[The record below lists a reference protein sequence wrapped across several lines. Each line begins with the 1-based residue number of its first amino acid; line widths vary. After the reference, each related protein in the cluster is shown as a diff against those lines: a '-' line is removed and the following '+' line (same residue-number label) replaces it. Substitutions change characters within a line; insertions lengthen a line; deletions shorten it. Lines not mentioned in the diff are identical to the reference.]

1 MVAQAIP
8 LVVIASQMGM
18 SVPAVIEYFQGQNI
32 DLSGYGENDLVD
44 LETLFPKSELDRVKE
59 YKTYDESFYK
69 SAPVIGDTSLDNII
83 VQSKKD
89 DDKKKTI
96 TIDQEGKV
104 LPDLPDQMPEPP
116 EDPDWKFKPNWRNI
130 AELAMEKVVD
140 KQIKDLEKNLKLKT
154 KKLGEGY
161 HEAYIDNKTFGI
173 SKQGGRQFGGPV
185 FWNLTINDESIDS
198 FNTLADA
205 KKFIEENYS
214 EFEMAEELTEKTTEE
229 YDAEIDEMF
238 RYLKGETVDIEK
250 TQKEK
255 IGDIQRG
262 DPEDAMLAAQDF
274 MGGGVLSNAIE
285 HIGDLT
291 HRITENPS
299 FRYET
304 VLKKVNA
311 MINSLDRGDDMIPF
325 EEEVQ
330 RNIVVNSK
338 YRNLSPNEFK
348 VQIDMLLKDYV
359 SEHEKIPTFNDLQEH
374 SKQAAIAIGNQDYEK
389 TLQHLYAIKA
399 ELDKGQES
407 FVKKTLEHNVDITTD
422 TGLNFPKEKTD
433 NNTRLHNLRLQNII
447 DGKAENY
454 PGGPLNDRIV
464 INGPEGSD
472 LPPIAIGNI
481 TYKDWEEKITLDKNQ
496 ILEAANWYKKIFS
509 SFEVMAGDDKNLR
522 DTLVKAW
529 LSGQINETPSSALT
543 NVIYIYEQ
551 WKRGVPF
558 DDVKGKGLPD
568 PTNNIKSIIYGK
580 EIEKGIG
587 PKISDFI
594 DAGLNKNSR
603 SWMGDSSSGGQ
614 PFVVDVHTARD
625 TGLVDQTYLNHLE
638 KLGYIIP
645 EDIKIDFGKGGIT
658 GTKYENR
665 ALFGQGLT
673 KYLNETKWMGK
684 SDWKPSEIQAIGW
697 MNLTNMYAE
706 GNQSG
711 DIFKALNRNQRH
723 IAMNVEPSKGSP
735 WQITYSEKYNKLDD
749 DKKFTISEKVTAKA
763 IEIVNKLTGVDF
775 SNNVYGTGGWELT
788 EQAPSTVYQAFISK
802 EAAKE
807 AASMLGYLLNQ
818 NEVWVSTSKELTKN
832 PDNFSIDI
840 IEDGTTNLTDSNAV
854 KALFESIMNADTAGL
869 FRGYQPFITMDG
881 NPGIKIIIDKDA
893 IKNSSLKKKDILPYI
908 QEFIDIKL
916 GEETKNLDFAVNTY
930 ISEVELEKLVND
942 WSKIRNGQSFIDN
955 FSKDTRTTAEGEDR
969 PNFYNLAEQLTKFFA
984 RLLQEESTTITDATK
999 KITKK
1004 KLGGSI
1010 EIPKFHFGGFIDRL
1024 KV

>member
-8 LVVIASQMGM
+8 LIAIATSMGM
-18 SVPAVIEYFQGQNI
+18 SVPAVVEYFLGQNI

-44 LETLFPKSELDRVKE
+44 LETLFPQTESQRIKE
-59 YKTYDESFYK
+59 YKTYDESFYD
-69 SAPVIGDTSLDNII
+69 APPVIGDTSLGNII
-83 VQSKKD
+83 VQSKKED
-89 DDKKKTI
+89 DPVEVSKDELEVMPS
-96 TIDQEGKV
+96 QELSTGEEE
-104 LPDLPDQMPEPP
+104 PEPP
-116 EDPDWKFKPNWRNI
+116 DPDWKWKPNWRNI

-140 KQIKDLEKNLKLKT
+140 KQVKDLEKN
-154 KKLGEGY
+154 
-161 HEAYIDNKTFGI
+161 
-173 SKQGGRQFGGPV
+173 
-185 FWNLTINDESIDS
+185 
-198 FNTLADA
+198 
-205 KKFIEENYS
+205 
-214 EFEMAEELTEKTTEE
+214 
-229 YDAEIDEMF
+229 
-238 RYLKGETVDIEK
+238 
-250 TQKEK
+250 
-255 IGDIQRG
+255 
-262 DPEDAMLAAQDF
+262 
-274 MGGGVLSNAIE
+274 
-285 HIGDLT
+285 
-291 HRITENPS
+291 
-299 FRYET
+299 
-304 VLKKVNA
+304 
-311 MINSLDRGDDMIPF
+311 
-325 EEEVQ
+325 
-330 RNIVVNSK
+330 
-338 YRNLSPNEFK
+338 
-348 VQIDMLLKDYV
+348 
-359 SEHEKIPTFNDLQEH
+359 
-374 SKQAAIAIGNQDYEK
+374 
-389 TLQHLYAIKA
+389 
-399 ELDKGQES
+399 
-407 FVKKTLEHNVDITTD
+407 ITTD

-454 PGGPLNDRIV
+454 PGGPQNDRIV

-481 TYKDWEEKITLDKNQ
+481 TYKDWEDKITLDKNQ

-558 DDVKGKGLPD
+558 EDVKGKGLPD

-645 EDIKIDFGKGGIT
+645 EDIKTDFGQGGIT

-673 KYLNETKWMGK
+673 KYLNEKKWMGK

-711 DIFKALNRNQRH
+711 DIFKALNRNLRR
-723 IAMNVEPSKGSP
+723 ISMEVDPGEGSP
-735 WQITYSEKYNKLDD
+735 WQITYGEKYNKLDD
-749 DKKFTISEKVTAKA
+749 DKKFTISEKITAKA
-763 IEIVNKLTGVDF
+763 IEMVNELTGVDF
-775 SNNVYGTGGWELT
+775 SGNVHGTGGWELY
-788 EQAPSTVYQAFISK
+788 QNPLTVQEAYISK
-802 EAAKE
+802 EAAKD
-807 AASMLGYLLNQ
+807 AAAKLGFLLNQ
-818 NEVWVSTSKELTKN
+818 TEVWVNTAKDLTKN
-832 PDNFSIDI
+832 PQHFALDI
-840 IEDGTTNLTDSNAV
+840 IEAGDTNLRDSNTL
-854 KALFESIMNADTAGL
+854 KSLFERIINNDPAQI
-869 FRGYQPFITMDG
+869 FRGYQPVVVQG
-881 NPGIKIIIDKDA
+881 EPGIRIIIDKDA
-893 IKNSSLKKKDILPYI
+893 ISQAIKEKRIKKADVLPYI
-908 QEFIDIKL
+908 QEFTKTGLNEAIKD
-916 GEETKNLDFAVNTY
+916 LDFDVNTY
-930 ISEVELEKLVND
+930 ISEVELEKLTND
-942 WSKIRNGQSFIDN
+942 WIKIKNGQSFIDN
-955 FSKDTRTTAEGEDR
+955 FSKDTRTTAEGGDR
-969 PNFYNLAEQLTKFFA
+969 SNIYNLAKQLTQFFA

>member
-1 MVAQAIP
+1 MVAQVAVP

-130 AELAMEKVVD
+130 AELAMEKVLD
-140 KQIKDLEKNLKLKT
+140 KQVKELEKNLKLKT

-238 RYLKGETVDIEK
+238 RRLKGET
-250 TQKEK
+250 
-255 IGDIQRG
+255 
-262 DPEDAMLAAQDF
+262 
-274 MGGGVLSNAIE
+274 
-285 HIGDLT
+285 
-291 HRITENPS
+291 
-299 FRYET
+299 
-304 VLKKVNA
+304 
-311 MINSLDRGDDMIPF
+311 
-325 EEEVQ
+325 
-330 RNIVVNSK
+330 
-338 YRNLSPNEFK
+338 
-348 VQIDMLLKDYV
+348 
-359 SEHEKIPTFNDLQEH
+359 
-374 SKQAAIAIGNQDYEK
+374 
-389 TLQHLYAIKA
+389 
-399 ELDKGQES
+399 
-407 FVKKTLEHNVDITTD
+407 VDITTD

-558 DDVKGKGLPD
+558 EDVKGKGLPD

-735 WQITYSEKYNKLDD
+735 WQITYGEKYNKLDD

-832 PDNFSIDI
+832 PDNFSVYIV
-840 IEDGTTNLTDSNAV
+840 EDGTTNLTDSNAV
-854 KALFESIMNADTAGL
+854 KALFESIMNADTEGL
-869 FRGYQPFITMDG
+869 FRGHKPLVTLDG
-881 NPGIKIIIDKDA
+881 NPGIEIIVDKDA
-893 IKNSSLKKKDILPYI
+893 IKKSSLKKKDILPYI
-908 QEFIDIKL
+908 QEFINIKL

-930 ISEVELEKLVND
+930 ISEVELEKFIND

-955 FSKDTRTTAEGEDR
+955 FSEDTRTTAEGEDR

>member
-69 SAPVIGDTSLDNII
+69 SPPVIGDTSLDNII

-116 EDPDWKFKPNWRNI
+116 EDPDWKFKPNWKNI
-130 AELAMEKVVD
+130 ASYAMEKAVD

-238 RYLKGETVDIEK
+238 RYLKGETVDI
-250 TQKEK
+250 
-255 IGDIQRG
+255 
-262 DPEDAMLAAQDF
+262 
-274 MGGGVLSNAIE
+274 
-285 HIGDLT
+285 
-291 HRITENPS
+291 
-299 FRYET
+299 
-304 VLKKVNA
+304 
-311 MINSLDRGDDMIPF
+311 
-325 EEEVQ
+325 
-330 RNIVVNSK
+330 
-338 YRNLSPNEFK
+338 
-348 VQIDMLLKDYV
+348 
-359 SEHEKIPTFNDLQEH
+359 
-374 SKQAAIAIGNQDYEK
+374 
-389 TLQHLYAIKA
+389 
-399 ELDKGQES
+399 
-407 FVKKTLEHNVDITTD
+407 TTD

-481 TYKDWEEKITLDKNQ
+481 TYKDWEDKITLDENQ

-558 DDVKGKGLPD
+558 EDVKGKGLPD

-684 SDWKPSEIQAIGW
+684 SDWKPAEIQAIGW

-711 DIFKALNRNQRH
+711 DIFKALNRNLRR
-723 IAMNVEPSKGSP
+723 IAMEVDPGEGSP
-735 WQITYSEKYNKLDD
+735 WQITYGEKYNKLDD
-749 DKKFTISEKVTAKA
+749 DKKFTISEKITAKA
-763 IEIVNKLTGVDF
+763 IEMVNELTGVDF
-775 SNNVYGTGGWELT
+775 SGNVHGTGGWELY
-788 EQAPSTVYQAFISK
+788 QNPSTVQEAYISK
-802 EAAKE
+802 EAAKD
-807 AASMLGYLLNQ
+807 AAAKLGFLLNQ
-818 NEVWVSTSKELTKN
+818 SEVWVNTAKDLTKN
-832 PDNFSIDI
+832 PQHFALDI
-840 IEDGTTNLTDSNAV
+840 IEAGDTNLRDSNTL
-854 KALFESIMNADTAGL
+854 KSLFERIINNDPAQI
-869 FRGYQPFITMDG
+869 FRGYQPVVVQG
-881 NPGIKIIIDKDA
+881 EPGIRIIIDKDA
-893 IKNSSLKKKDILPYI
+893 ISQAIKEKRIKKADVLPYI
-908 QEFIDIKL
+908 QEFTKTGLNEAIKD
-916 GEETKNLDFAVNTY
+916 LDFDVNTY
-930 ISEVELEKLVND
+930 ISEVELEKLTND
-942 WSKIRNGQSFIDN
+942 WIKIKNGQSFIDN
-955 FSKDTRTTAEGEDR
+955 FSKDTRTTAEGGDR
-969 PNFYNLAEQLTKFFA
+969 SNIYNLAKQLTQFFA

>member
-44 LETLFPKSELDRVKE
+44 LETLFPQSELDRVKE

-69 SAPVIGDTSLDNII
+69 SPPVIGDTSLDNII

-116 EDPDWKFKPNWRNI
+116 EDPDWKFKPNWKNI
-130 AELAMEKVVD
+130 ASYAMEKAVD

-238 RYLKGETVDIEK
+238 RRLKGET
-250 TQKEK
+250 
-255 IGDIQRG
+255 
-262 DPEDAMLAAQDF
+262 
-274 MGGGVLSNAIE
+274 
-285 HIGDLT
+285 
-291 HRITENPS
+291 
-299 FRYET
+299 
-304 VLKKVNA
+304 
-311 MINSLDRGDDMIPF
+311 
-325 EEEVQ
+325 
-330 RNIVVNSK
+330 
-338 YRNLSPNEFK
+338 
-348 VQIDMLLKDYV
+348 
-359 SEHEKIPTFNDLQEH
+359 
-374 SKQAAIAIGNQDYEK
+374 
-389 TLQHLYAIKA
+389 
-399 ELDKGQES
+399 
-407 FVKKTLEHNVDITTD
+407 VDITTD

-481 TYKDWEEKITLDKNQ
+481 TYKDWEDKITLDKNQ

-558 DDVKGKGLPD
+558 EDVKGKGLPD

-684 SDWKPSEIQAIGW
+684 SDWKPAEIQAIGW

-711 DIFKALNRNQRH
+711 DIFKALNRNLRR
-723 IAMNVEPSKGSP
+723 IAMEVDPGEGSP
-735 WQITYSEKYNKLDD
+735 WQITYGEKYNKLDD
-749 DKKFTISEKVTAKA
+749 DKKFTISEKITAKA
-763 IEIVNKLTGVDF
+763 IEMVNELTGVDF
-775 SNNVYGTGGWELT
+775 SGNVHGTGGWELY
-788 EQAPSTVYQAFISK
+788 QNPSTVQEAYISK
-802 EAAKE
+802 EAAKD
-807 AASMLGYLLNQ
+807 AAAKLGFLLNQ
-818 NEVWVSTSKELTKN
+818 SEVWVNTAKDLTKN
-832 PDNFSIDI
+832 PQHFALDI
-840 IEDGTTNLTDSNAV
+840 IEAGDTNLRDSNTL
-854 KALFESIMNADTAGL
+854 KSLFERIINNDPAQI
-869 FRGYQPFITMDG
+869 FRGYQPVVVQG
-881 NPGIKIIIDKDA
+881 EPGIRIIIDKDA
-893 IKNSSLKKKDILPYI
+893 ISQAIKEKRIKKADVLPYI
-908 QEFIDIKL
+908 QEFTKTGLNEAIKD
-916 GEETKNLDFAVNTY
+916 LDFDVNTY
-930 ISEVELEKLVND
+930 ISEVELEKLTND
-942 WSKIRNGQSFIDN
+942 WIKIKNGQSFIDN
-955 FSKDTRTTAEGEDR
+955 FSKDTRTTAEGGDR
-969 PNFYNLAEQLTKFFA
+969 SNIYNLAKQLTQFFA

>member
-8 LVVIASQMGM
+8 LIAIATSMGM
-18 SVPAVIEYFQGQNI
+18 SVPAVVEYFLGQNI

-44 LETLFPKSELDRVKE
+44 LETLFPQTESQRIKE
-59 YKTYDESFYK
+59 YKTYDESFYD
-69 SAPVIGDTSLDNII
+69 APPVIGDTSLGNII
-83 VQSKKD
+83 VQSKKED
-89 DDKKKTI
+89 DPVEVSKDELEVMPS
-96 TIDQEGKV
+96 QELSTGEEE
-104 LPDLPDQMPEPP
+104 PEPP
-116 EDPDWKFKPNWRNI
+116 DPDWKWKPNWRNI

-140 KQIKDLEKNLKLKT
+140 KQVKDLEKN
-154 KKLGEGY
+154 
-161 HEAYIDNKTFGI
+161 
-173 SKQGGRQFGGPV
+173 
-185 FWNLTINDESIDS
+185 
-198 FNTLADA
+198 
-205 KKFIEENYS
+205 
-214 EFEMAEELTEKTTEE
+214 
-229 YDAEIDEMF
+229 
-238 RYLKGETVDIEK
+238 
-250 TQKEK
+250 
-255 IGDIQRG
+255 
-262 DPEDAMLAAQDF
+262 
-274 MGGGVLSNAIE
+274 
-285 HIGDLT
+285 
-291 HRITENPS
+291 
-299 FRYET
+299 
-304 VLKKVNA
+304 
-311 MINSLDRGDDMIPF
+311 
-325 EEEVQ
+325 
-330 RNIVVNSK
+330 
-338 YRNLSPNEFK
+338 
-348 VQIDMLLKDYV
+348 
-359 SEHEKIPTFNDLQEH
+359 
-374 SKQAAIAIGNQDYEK
+374 
-389 TLQHLYAIKA
+389 
-399 ELDKGQES
+399 
-407 FVKKTLEHNVDITTD
+407 ITTD

-454 PGGPLNDRIV
+454 PGGPQNDRIV
-464 INGPEGSD
+464 INGPEGSN

-481 TYKDWEEKITLDKNQ
+481 TYKDWEDKITLDENQ

-509 SFEVMAGDDKNLR
+509 SLEVMAGDDKNLR

-558 DDVKGKGLPD
+558 DEVKGKGLPD

-645 EDIKIDFGKGGIT
+645 EDIKTDFGQGGIT

-673 KYLNETKWMGK
+673 KYLNEKKWMGK

-711 DIFKALNRNQRH
+711 DIFKALNRNLRR
-723 IAMNVEPSKGSP
+723 ISMEVDPGEGSP
-735 WQITYSEKYNKLDD
+735 WQITYGEKYNKLDD
-749 DKKFTISEKVTAKA
+749 DKKFTISEKITAKA
-763 IEIVNKLTGVDF
+763 IEMVNELTGVDF
-775 SNNVYGTGGWELT
+775 SGNVHGTGGWELY
-788 EQAPSTVYQAFISK
+788 QNPLTVQEAYISK
-802 EAAKE
+802 EAAKD
-807 AASMLGYLLNQ
+807 AAAKLGFLLNQ
-818 NEVWVSTSKELTKN
+818 TEVWVNTAKDLTKN
-832 PDNFSIDI
+832 PQHFALDI
-840 IEDGTTNLTDSNAV
+840 IEAGDTNLRDSNTL
-854 KALFESIMNADTAGL
+854 KSLFERIINNDPAQI
-869 FRGYQPFITMDG
+869 FRGYQPVVVQG
-881 NPGIKIIIDKDA
+881 EPGIRIIIDKDA
-893 IKNSSLKKKDILPYI
+893 ISQAIKEKRIKKADVLPYI
-908 QEFIDIKL
+908 QEFTKTGLNEAIKD
-916 GEETKNLDFAVNTY
+916 LDFDVNTY
-930 ISEVELEKLVND
+930 ISEVELEKLTND
-942 WSKIRNGQSFIDN
+942 WIKIKNGQSFIDN
-955 FSKDTRTTAEGEDR
+955 FSKDTRTTAEGGDR
-969 PNFYNLAEQLTKFFA
+969 SNIYNLAKQLTQFFA